1 MHDGDGLVTGKDLVQ
16 PRPVKKVALLERSEL
31 HRTAPAGAQVVVS
44 DRHEARVTQCLG
56 RAAGGQK
63 FDMVG
68 GQGGGQFKQA
78 GLVGNGQQCPAD
90 FHGRAGQ
97 EVGGHGEVFQ
107 EGSRL

>member
-1 MHDGDGLVTGKDLVQ
+1 MHQRVQGLDPAIHHFREAGDLGDIANSQ
-16 PRPVKKVALLERSEL
+16 S
-31 HRTAPAGAQVVVS
+31 
-44 DRHEARVTQCLG
+44 RVTQCLG